1 MIQQFYINQQNINS
15 QLLQQVTAT
24 LKKYNNRDLDAA
36 IALEKTLDAC
46 IDAYSKNGKAD
57 KESRFESLKSELV
70 TASRGVN
77 PYTLEKVKLRRNEM
91 IRNTAFKILQN
102 GEEIIREE
110 LKEINSK
117 IQQTEELLSQIIL
130 AALQAGLI
138 VQAELKNINTQAKI
152 EKLWKDIGN
161 DPNLS
166 IAHKKVLLMVSQ
178 PDITVLLD
186 QIITALK

>member
-1 MIQQFYINQQNINS
+1 MIQQFYINQQSITG

-36 IALEKTLDAC
+36 IVLEKTLDAC

-57 KESRFESLKSELV
+57 KESRFESLKSELI

-77 PYTLEKVKLRRNEM
+77 PYTLEKVQLRRNEM
-91 IRNTAFKILQN
+91 IKNTAFKILQN

-110 LKEINSK
+110 LKEINGK
-117 IQQTEELLSQIIL
+117 IQQAQELLSQIIL
-130 AALQAGLI
+130 AALQGGLI
-138 VQAELKNINTQAKI
+138 AQADLKNINTQAKI
-152 EKLWKDIGN
+152 EKLWKDLGI
-161 DPNLS
+161 DQNLN
-166 IAHKKVLLMVSQ
+166 IAHKKVQLMVSLT
-178 PDITVLLD
+178 DITILLD

>member
-1 MIQQFYINQQNINS
+1 MIQQFYINQQTVTE
-15 QLLQQVTAT
+15 QLLQQLTAT

-36 IALEKTLDAC
+36 IVLEKTLDTC
-46 IDAYSKNGKAD
+46 IAAYSKSGKSD

-70 TASRGVN
+70 TAARGVN
-77 PYTLEKVKLRRNEM
+77 PYTLEKVQLRKNEM
-91 IRNTAFKILQN
+91 IRNTAFRILQN

-117 IQQTEELLSQIIL
+117 IQQAEELLSQIIL

-138 VQAELKNINTQAKI
+138 VQAELNNLDTQAKI

-161 DPNLS
+161 DPNLN
-166 IAHKKVLLMVSQ
+166 IAHKKVQLMISQ
-178 PDITVLLD
+178 PDITILLN
-186 QIITALK
+186 QILTTLK

>member
-1 MIQQFYINQQNINS
+1 MIQQFYINQQNITG
-15 QLLQQVTAT
+15 QLLQKITAT
-24 LKKYNNRDLDAA
+24 LKKYNDRDLDAA
-36 IALEKTLDAC
+36 IVLEKTLDAC
-46 IDAYSKNGKAD
+46 IAAYAKSGKAD

-77 PYTLEKVKLRRNEM
+77 PYTLEKVQLRRNEM
-91 IRNTAFKILQN
+91 IKNTAFRILQN

-110 LKEINSK
+110 LKEINIK
-117 IQQTEELLSQIIL
+117 IQQAEELLSQIIL

-138 VQAELKNINTQAKI
+138 IQAQLKNINTQAKI

-161 DPNLS
+161 DPNLN
-166 IAHKKVLLMVSQ
+166 IAHKKVQLMVSQ

>member
-1 MIQQFYINQQNINS
+1 
-15 QLLQQVTAT
+15 
-24 LKKYNNRDLDAA
+24 
-36 IALEKTLDAC
+36 
-46 IDAYSKNGKAD
+46 
-57 KESRFESLKSELV
+57 
-70 TASRGVN
+70 
-77 PYTLEKVKLRRNEM
+77 M
-91 IRNTAFKILQN
+91 IRNTAFRILQN

-117 IQQTEELLSQIIL
+117 IQQAEELLSQIIL

-138 VQAELKNINTQAKI
+138 VQAELKNINNQTKI

-161 DPNLS
+161 DPNLG

-186 QIITALK
+186 QILTTLK

>member
-1 MIQQFYINQQNINS
+1 MIQQFYINQQNITG
-15 QLLQQVTAT
+15 QLLQQITAT

-36 IALEKTLDAC
+36 IVLEKTLDAC
-46 IDAYSKNGKAD
+46 IDVYSKNGKSD
-57 KESRFESLKSELV
+57 KESRFVSLKSELV

-77 PYTLEKVKLRRNEM
+77 PYTLEKVQLRRSEM
-91 IRNTAFKILQN
+91 IKNTAFRILQN

-110 LKEINSK
+110 LMEINSK
-117 IQQTEELLSQIIL
+117 IQQAEELLSQIIL

-138 VQAELKNINTQAKI
+138 VQAELKNINTQVKI

-186 QIITALK
+186 QILTALK